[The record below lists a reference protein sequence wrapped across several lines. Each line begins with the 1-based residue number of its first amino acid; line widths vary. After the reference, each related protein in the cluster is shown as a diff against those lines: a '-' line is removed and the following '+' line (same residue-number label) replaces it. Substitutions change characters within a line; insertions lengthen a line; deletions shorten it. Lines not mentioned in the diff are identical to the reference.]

1 VSVDH
6 FSEVPAYE
14 QLAAI
19 LRDMIQSG
27 EIPPH
32 SPLPSIN
39 TLTQRYGVAKGTA
52 HKALGVIRDEGLA
65 VAVPGR
71 GFYVKPS

>member
-1 VSVDH
+1 M
-6 FSEVPAYE
+6 

-19 LRDMIQSG
+19 LRDMIKLLARSLPG
-27 EIPPH
+27 T
-32 SPLPSIN
+32 PLPSIN